1 MKKSLNSCSK
11 NMTPSYVKGE
21 STTTQGS
28 VNTAVRDPILLS
40 DRSLEIALRVERN
53 RNQVDFYFSIQKDIT
68 PAMRKIVAEWMLE
81 VCAEEK
87 CQEEVVLLALSFLDR
102 FLSTKSVR
110 KTHLQI
116 LAAACL
122 LLASKL
128 REPSCRAL
136 SVDLLVIYTDN
147 SIFKDDLIKW
157 ELCVISRLG
166 WDLSSVTPLDFVEH
180 LIIRLPKIKENVR
193 DVSMEKVRRHAQA
206 FISLAAKEHTFTT
219 YSSST
224 IAASSIATSMHGL
237 KWNVRSG
244 HNLNFLLSHLTNITK
259 APQAQLKECMLHMED
274 IFNEHSRNMRHFCL
288 DIQQSQSS
296 AIYLQGHFHVQHPEY
311 IQEHGATPFSQMSVV
326 SLPLSGTS
334 DSLKQHK
341 HHSFKSVLPCRIKAC
356 SMHKHA
362 STEIDKHTI

>member
-1 MKKSLNSCSK
+1 
-11 NMTPSYVKGE
+11 MTPSYVKGE

-81 VCAEEK
+81 
-87 CQEEVVLLALSFLDR
+87 
-102 FLSTKSVR
+102 
-110 KTHLQI
+110 
-116 LAAACL
+116 
-122 LLASKL
+122 
-128 REPSCRAL
+128 
-136 SVDLLVIYTDN
+136 
-147 SIFKDDLIKW
+147 KW